1 MAKISKRVCDRCG
14 KEVTGHERRISR
26 LYKPIRLK
34 WIVYG
39 EVIER
44 EYELCKKCTN
54 ELTLFLNNSKPD
66 VIYEEYKK
74 DY

>member
-14 KEVTGHERRISR
+14 EEITGRERRIAK
-26 LYKPIRLK
+26 LYKKIRLK
-34 WIVYG
+34 WIICG
-39 EVIER
+39 MPMEE

-54 ELTLFLNNSKPD
+54 ELTLFLNNNKPD

>member
-1 MAKISKRVCDRCG
+1 MAVMQKRVCDRCG
-14 KEVTGHERRISR
+14 KEITGHERRISR

-34 WIVYG
+34 WIVCG
-39 EVIER
+39 EVMER

-54 ELTLFLNNSKPD
+54 ELTLFLNNDKPNA
-66 VIYEEYKK
+66 IYENYKN